1 MKKTDKIVAD
11 RSPIPAS
18 KRKQVKKLFKDTDVA
33 FKTIFDTASVGIL
46 IAQANY
52 RNFLYA
58 NEKMCE
64 MMGYTK
70 DEILKLSIT
79 DIHPEESLPYVF
91 DQFDK
96 MADKEISRSQN
107 LPFLRKDKS
116 IFYADGS
123 ALAISLHGEECLVG
137 VFTEVTEIM
146 KKDAE
151 LQASEQRFKSIVTTS
166 QEWIWAVDANGV
178 CTFSNSA
185 VENILGYHPAEITG
199 IRTSENLVYKDDLA
213 TVRET
218 FAQSVEQKKG
228 WSNTV
233 WRWKHKDGT
242 IRYLES
248 NAVPIFDSM
257 GNVKGFQGTDRDITE
272 RKKSEEIL
280 AKSERKFFS
289 TFHVNPSSMAISEV
303 ETGKFIDVN
312 QSFSKWTGYSREE
325 VIGKSALDLRIWI
338 NAEDREKITSILK
351 QKGEVDSAEVLMRIK
366 KGDICNVLF
375 SARFIEVDQK
385 QYLLTLAH
393 DITEMKR
400 AQETLKKSEENFRR
414 SLDDSPL
421 GVRILSADGRT
432 NYANRALLDMFGFA
446 DISELMATS
455 PKKLYTPQSYVEFM
469 IRREKRMRGEDV
481 PSEYGIDIV
490 RKNGEVRRL
499 QVFHKEILW
508 NGEKQYQILFNDITG
523 RKKAEELLKQSEAK
537 YRLLADHM
545 KDEVWLTDLNL
556 NWIYVSPSL
565 EKLSGY
571 SLEEFKRTPMR
582 KLMSEKSYNETRE
595 IFSKELP
602 KALAAP
608 STYFFDRLLEI
619 ESICKDGRII
629 WNEVTFSLIRDE
641 NGNTEYILF
650 EGRDVSE
657 RKLAEQKL
665 QQTLES
671 LKKAVGTTIQV
682 LVAALESRDP
692 YTAGHQNRSADLAC
706 AIAVEMGLPQDKIE
720 GIRMAG
726 SIHDIGKLSVPSEIL
741 SKPTR
746 LTDIEYALVKE
757 HSQNGYDM
765 LKNVESPW
773 PLADIVGQHH
783 ERINGSGYPN
793 NLKKD
798 EILIEARIMAVADVV
813 EAIASHR
820 PYRPSKGIEAAI
832 DEITKNRGILYDED
846 VVDACLQL
854 FREKGYRFE

>member
-1 MKKTDKIVAD
+1 
-11 RSPIPAS
+11 
-18 KRKQVKKLFKDTDVA
+18 
-33 FKTIFDTASVGIL
+33 
-46 IAQANY
+46 
-52 RNFLYA
+52 
-58 NEKMCE
+58 
-64 MMGYTK
+64 
-70 DEILKLSIT
+70 
-79 DIHPEESLPYVF
+79 
-91 DQFDK
+91 
-96 MADKEISRSQN
+96 
-107 LPFLRKDKS
+107 
-116 IFYADGS
+116 
-123 ALAISLHGEECLVG
+123 
-137 VFTEVTEIM
+137 
-146 KKDAE
+146 
-151 LQASEQRFKSIVTTS
+151 
-166 QEWIWAVDANGV
+166 
-178 CTFSNSA
+178 
-185 VENILGYHPAEITG
+185 
-199 IRTSENLVYKDDLA
+199 
-213 TVRET
+213 VRET